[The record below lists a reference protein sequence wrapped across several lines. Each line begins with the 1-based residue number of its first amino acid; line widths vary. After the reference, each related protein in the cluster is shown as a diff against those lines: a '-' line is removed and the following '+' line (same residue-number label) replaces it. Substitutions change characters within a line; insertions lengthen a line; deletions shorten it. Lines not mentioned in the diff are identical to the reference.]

1 MDTPRTGSAPHG
13 PMTARAQYLLALY
26 IAQHRESP
34 PVSPG
39 VVAEALGRTAG
50 TAVEVFH
57 EFDEEGLV
65 EYEPYQGVEL
75 TETGRE
81 RAAELH
87 ETYVTL
93 SWFFRSILDLEEAER
108 EAMEMAGVLSP
119 TVVERLVGLLPY
131 DPPEGEFSPSEGAEG

>member
-1 MDTPRTGSAPHG
+1 
-13 PMTARAQYLLALY
+13 MTAQSQYLLALY

-39 VVAEALGRTAG
+39 IVAELLDRTAG

-57 EFDEEGLV
+57 DFDEAGLV
-65 EYEPYQGVEL
+65 EYEPYRGVEL
-75 TETGRE
+75 TEAGRE
-81 RAAELH
+81 RAQELH

-93 SWFFRSILDLEEAER
+93 SWFFRSVLDLDEAER

-119 TVVERLVGLLPY
+119 DSVQRLVALLPY
-131 DPPEGEFSPSEGAEG
+131 DPPENEANHPSEEVEG

>member
-1 MDTPRTGSAPHG
+1 
-13 PMTARAQYLLALY
+13 MTDRAQYLLALY
-26 IAQHRESP
+26 VAQHRESP

-39 VVAEALGRTAG
+39 VVAELLDRTPG

-57 EFDEEGLV
+57 RFDDEGLV

-75 TETGRE
+75 TEAGRE
-81 RAAELH
+81 RAAALH

-93 SWFFRSILDLEEAER
+93 SWFFRSVLDLDEYER

-119 TVVERLVGLLPY
+119 AVAERLVALLPY
-131 DPPEGEFSPSEGAEG
+131 DPPDGEVSPSEGAEG